1 MTAVVLNVR
10 PGAAQGSATTMPSD
24 KDRDE
29 MLFAAVRADDA
40 AKVQE
45 MVAAYLRAGLEL
57 PSTRSDGTLLHIAAS
72 YGAERTARIL
82 VDAGLSARAA
92 TPWGITPLHKAAQND
107 RSSMIV
113 FLLALGA
120 DLEARTTTRGLTPL
134 YLSNGTTQLLLDC
147 GADPKA
153 LNVDGETAIFSET
166 PDVAALVKA
175 GLDVN
180 ARNKHGWTPLHAAAF
195 HAMTEHA
202 KTLLD
207 HGAEVEAKTLS
218 EYVMRKTADD
228 WTSEDRSIPAGYTAL
243 DIAYNEHDRV
253 KWVTGRNRPMIE
265 LLRSRGAKRPFLG
278 IPFLR
283 W

>member
-1 MTAVVLNVR
+1 ML
-10 PGAAQGSATTMPSD
+10 SD

-45 MVAAYLRAGLEL
+45 MVAAYVRAGLDL
-57 PSTRSDGTLLHIAAS
+57 PSSRSDGTLLHIAAS
-72 YGAERTARIL
+72 YGAEKAARVLI
-82 VDAGLSARAA
+82 DAGMPARAA
-92 TPWGITPLHKAAQND
+92 TPWGMTPLHSAALHN
-107 RSSMIV
+107 RPGMVV
-113 FLLALGA
+113 FLLGLGA
-120 DLEARTTTRGLTPL
+120 DIDARTARDLTPL
-134 YLSNGTTQLLLDC
+134 HLSNGTTQLLLDS

-153 LNVDGETAIFSET
+153 LNEDGETAMFNET
-166 PDVAALVKA
+166 DVAALVKA

-180 ARNKHGWTPLHAAAF
+180 ARNKFGWTPLHVAAF
-195 HAMTEHA
+195 RAQTDHA
-202 KTLLD
+202 KALLD
-207 HGAEVEAKTLS
+207 HGAEIEAKTLS
-218 EYVMRKTADD
+218 EYVMRKTED